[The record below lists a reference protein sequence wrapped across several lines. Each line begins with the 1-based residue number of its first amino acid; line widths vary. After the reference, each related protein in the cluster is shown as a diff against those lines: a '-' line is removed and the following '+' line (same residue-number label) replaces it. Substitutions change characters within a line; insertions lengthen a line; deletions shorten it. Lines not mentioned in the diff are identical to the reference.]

1 MEILRVSKPP
11 KSEEGQGASH
21 GQKNGQMDAE
31 AVAWRRIR
39 LAGARKPG
47 QDGKQA
53 Q

>member
-21 GQKNGQMDAE
+21 GQKNRQMDAE
-31 AVAWRRIR
+31 AVPLRRVR
-39 LAGARKPG
+39 LAGAGKPG
-47 QDGKQA
+47 QDGEQA